1 MEEYHQVRFDNLYMS
16 QSLSAVICGR
26 RFFFGVGL
34 GGVVEA
40 LLLLVERLDVEVALE
55 TIDPP
60 PLPTQHQRRN
70 ADHRSLH

>member
-1 MEEYHQVRFDNLYMS
+1 MLAWLYVS
-16 QSLSAVICGR
+16 RSLNAVICGR

-40 LLLLVERLDVEVALE
+40 LLLLVDRLDVEVALE

-60 PLPTQHQRRN
+60 VRESAR
-70 ADHRSLH
+70 

>member
-1 MEEYHQVRFDNLYMS
+1 MPKSVGLAVRVTKS
-16 QSLSAVICGR
+16 SAVICGR
-26 RFFFGVGL
+26 CFLFGVGL

-60 PLPTQHQRRN
+60 FRESAR
-70 ADHRSLH
+70 

>member
-1 MEEYHQVRFDNLYMS
+1 MSEFIIEPKSVGLAVRVTKS
-16 QSLSAVICGR
+16 QCSDLWSA
-26 RFFFGVGL
+26 FLFGVGL

-60 PLPTQHQRRN
+60 VRESAR
-70 ADHRSLH
+70 